1 MHCNSFAQITLIQIF
16 VSAKKSF
23 GRFGVPIAIV
33 IMVLFGDG
41 VALNDPGSEAG
52 EMTCRVNPVEP
63 PCAFIAIASTL
74 AGLVGNNLIVFCAC
88 VGGALEARGGVLAF
102 PKIPP
107 DTWWI

>member
-1 MHCNSFAQITLIQIF
+1 MDD
-16 VSAKKSF
+16 
-23 GRFGVPIAIV
+23 GDGGVGGGNDEGPLLLLCPLLLGDAIV